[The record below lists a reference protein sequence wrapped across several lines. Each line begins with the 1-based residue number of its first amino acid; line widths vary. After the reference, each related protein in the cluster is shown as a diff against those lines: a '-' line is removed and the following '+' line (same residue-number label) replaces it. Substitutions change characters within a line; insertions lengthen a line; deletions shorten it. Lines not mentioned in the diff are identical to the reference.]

1 MISCAQIRRHRGR
14 LASKSWHL
22 TGTGRFVFSA
32 TVSASMRGAVETLF
46 FFNPR
51 QPLLRSAIDE
61 IVRRTGIPEIFERDG
76 TVWIG
81 VPERAMQCL
90 FVCTCSQTACH
101 PMGVA
106 LYERP
111 TFDVL
116 AISHLA
122 VNPVYASWGNSR
134 SAGLGVLLVRKIV
147 EIAHCIKGV
156 TRVQMPYREA
166 CFLRVGH
173 AI

>member
-1 MISCAQIRRHRGR
+1 MISRVQTRSHRMRG
-14 LASKSWHL
+14 ATKSRPL
-22 TGTGRFVFSA
+22 TGIRFVFSA
-32 TVSASMRGAVETLF
+32 TVSASMRKVVETLF

-51 QPLLRSAIDE
+51 QALLSSPIAE
-61 IVRRTGIPEIFERDG
+61 TVRRTGIPEVFERDG
-76 TVWIG
+76 RVWIE

-90 FVCTCSQTACH
+90 FVSARSHEACH
-101 PMGVA
+101 PVGVA

-116 AISHLA
+116 AICHVA
-122 VNPVYASWGNSR
+122 VNPAYASQGNNR
-134 SAGLGVLLVRKIV
+134 SAGLGVLLVGKIV

-156 TRVQMPYREA
+156 TQVQMPYREA

-173 AI
+173 AS